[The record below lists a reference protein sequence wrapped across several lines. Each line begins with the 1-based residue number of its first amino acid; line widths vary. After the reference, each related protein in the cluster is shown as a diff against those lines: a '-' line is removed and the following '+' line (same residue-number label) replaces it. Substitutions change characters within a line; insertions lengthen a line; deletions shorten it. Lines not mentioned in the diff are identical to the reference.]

1 MNIQKDNRG
10 MTLAEMIITFALMG
24 IFLAAVASVISSS
37 IVIQSELTGT
47 MYAQSVGEILL
58 DKVTGELAAAKPSGT
73 VAMVTG
79 PVLKEG
85 EAVSSGISFYNKEG
99 DKSCFYVEDGI
110 LILNS
115 PNSWKM
121 DENAYMGYRISD
133 FQVNRLNEENILEVV
148 IKIKNLKTGF
158 EYTAS
163 RVVESFNFETDT
175 DFKKI
180 SSAEIV
186 LSVV

>member
-1 MNIQKDNRG
+1 MKVKNDNRG

-37 IVIQSELTGT
+37 IVIHSELTGT

-58 DKVTGELAAAKPSGT
+58 DKVTGELAAAKPSGRT
-73 VAMVTG
+73 SMVTG
-79 PVLKEG
+79 TVLKNG
-85 EAVSSGISFYNKEG
+85 EAVGGGVSFYDKDGN
-99 DKSCFYVEDGI
+99 KSCFYVADGI
-110 LILNS
+110 LIMES
-115 PNSWKM
+115 ADSWKM

-148 IKIKNLKTGF
+148 VKIKNLKTGF

-163 RVVESFNFETDT
+163 RVIESYNFETQS
-175 DFKKI
+175 DFNKI
-180 SSAEIV
+180 LQAEIV
-186 LSVV
+186 L